1 MLYYLYSI
9 FDVNLFQY
17 ITFRAGLAF
26 FLAFLFTA
34 FFLPKFIRW
43 AAAKKANQPISKFAP
58 ENHKSKADTPTMGGI
73 VFISATL
80 LSSLLTAQLHN
91 LFVIAGILTILLFML
106 IGVRDD
112 LTKIG
117 QNSNRGL
124 SSKMKF
130 ILQIGSGLIIAV
142 MLMLSGMNFDFYIPF
157 YKYPLFD
164 MGLFAIFFWILVIV
178 AASNAVNITDGLD
191 GLATVPSIFSLA
203 SLSVLV
209 YITGNAILSSY
220 LLWPK
225 IIDVGEVA
233 IIGAALGGSLI
244 GFLWFNCHPAQVFMG
259 DSGSLSIGAFI
270 GYMAILSK
278 AEILLI
284 LIGLIFVIE
293 TFSVILQVGSY
304 KARGRRVFL
313 MAPIHH
319 HFEMKGWAENK
330 IIVRFWIIALMSNL
344 IALATLKLR

>member
-1 MLYYLYSI
+1 MFYYLYSH
-9 FDVNLFQY
+9 FDVHIFQY

-26 FLAFLFTA
+26 FIA
-34 FFLPKFIRW
+34 FFMSVLLMPKFIRW
-43 AAAKKANQPISKFAP
+43 ASAKKANQPISQFAP
-58 ENHKSKADTPTMGGI
+58 ESHKVKANTPTMGGI
-73 VFISATL
+73 VFIFATL
-80 LSSLLTAQLHN
+80 ASSLLSVQLHN
-91 LFVIAGILTILLFML
+91 MFATAGMLTIFLFAL
-106 IGVRDD
+106 IGMRDD

-124 SSKMKF
+124 SSKMKLA
-130 ILQIGSGLIIAV
+130 LQVFSALIITIFLV
-142 MLMLSGMNFDFYIPF
+142 MGGLNFDFYIPF

-164 MGLFAIFFWILVIV
+164 MGLFAIFFWTLVLV

-203 SLSVLV
+203 SLSLII

-220 LLWPK
+220 LLLPK
-225 IIDVGEVA
+225 IPDVGEVA
-233 IIGAALGGSLI
+233 IIGSAMGGALI

-278 AEILLI
+278 SEILL
-284 LIGLIFVIE
+284 LAIGFIFVIE
-293 TFSVILQVGSY
+293 TFSVILQIGSY
-304 KARGRRVFL
+304 KTRGRRVFL

-319 HFEMKGWAENK
+319 HFEMKGWSENK
-330 IIVRFWIIALMSNL
+330 IIVRFWVIALMSNI
-344 IALATLKLR
+344 IALITLKLR

>member
-1 MLYYLYSI
+1 MFYYLYSH
-9 FDVNLFQY
+9 FDVNIFQY

-26 FLAFLFTA
+26 FIAFLMSV
-34 FFLPKFIRW
+34 FLMPKFIRW
-43 AAAKKANQPISKFAP
+43 ASAKKANQPISQFAP
-58 ENHKSKADTPTMGGI
+58 ESHKVKANTPTMGGI
-73 VFISATL
+73 VFIFATL
-80 LSSLLTAQLHN
+80 ASSLLSVQLHN
-91 LFVIAGILTILLFML
+91 MFAIGGMLTIFIFAL
-106 IGVRDD
+106 IGMRDD

-124 SSKMKF
+124 SSKMKLA
-130 ILQIGSGLIIAV
+130 LQIFSALIITIFLV
-142 MLMLSGMNFDFYIPF
+142 LGGLNFDFYIPF

-164 MGLFAIFFWILVIV
+164 MGLFAIFFWILVLV

-203 SLSVLV
+203 SLSLII

-220 LLWPK
+220 LLLPK
-225 IIDVGEVA
+225 IPDVGEVA
-233 IIGAALGGSLI
+233 IIGSAMGGALI

-278 AEILLI
+278 SEILL
-284 LIGLIFVIE
+284 LAIGFIFVVE
-293 TFSVILQVGSY
+293 TFSVILQIGSY
-304 KARGRRVFL
+304 KTRGRRVFL

-330 IIVRFWIIALMSNL
+330 IIVRFWVIALMSNI
-344 IALATLKLR
+344 IALITLKLR